1 MTSRDQHRQGII
13 SFQADDWQQDYL
25 NRQDG
30 LNHFV
35 GLKWVAGTYP
45 NGEQW
50 IRLTT
55 IPQTKLSEI
64 LFLVRF
70 RADQDLSKQLFRLLL
85 LMEIARHYSDQLRF
99 FMPYMPYSLQDRE
112 VNPGEAVGAKVLI
125 KSLTSLG
132 LDEISVVD
140 VHSERDLQDWGIPV
154 HHLSA
159 EDLLIEQIKQVV
171 SQEKIAI
178 IAPDGGAASRAQSVA
193 DKLSAP
199 AVKLTKTRLGP
210 GKVEIST
217 QNLQDIAA
225 DHFILVDDLLNTG
238 GTMAAAAQTIKN
250 KLAGKLSIMV
260 THGLFAGS
268 ALAKLNKSGI
278 DHLFYTDSYL
288 PDLSIIDNDE
298 LNCQLHQVSVGSLVK

>member
-25 NRQDG
+25 TRQDG

-35 GLKWVAGTYP
+35 GLDWVAGTYP

-55 IPQTKLSEI
+55 IPETKLSEI

-70 RADQDLSKQLFRLLL
+70 RADHDLSKQLFRLLL
-85 LMEIARHYSDQLRF
+85 LMEIARHYSERQRF

-132 LDEISVVD
+132 LDEICVVD

-171 SQEKIAI
+171 GQEKLVI

-193 DKLSAP
+193 DKLFSP

-288 PDLSIIDNDE
+288 PDLSVIDKNE
-298 LNCQLHQVSVGSLVK
+298 LSCQLHQVSVGSLVK